1 MQDERQIIMKNGR
14 PATTGTCSVCGTK
27 MFKIGGGG
35 GGAKAKPRKAAKK
48 KGKKAKKKGKSRRR

>member
-1 MQDERQIIMKNGR
+1 MNGEKQITMKNGR

-35 GGAKAKPRKAAKK
+35 GGGGKAKAKAKASAKK
-48 KGKKAKKKGKSRRR
+48 KGKAKKRK